1 MNNGFKKSEKAKNA
15 KRFRKTKKVDVEL
28 PEKETRRGKKR
39 KFIATVMERF
49 SDTFVVWAE
58 NEKEARKIVEDGIP
72 DEYSPA
78 QTGGGYGRT
87 IDIDPDFSDK

>member
-1 MNNGFKKSEKAKNA
+1 MNKILKKSEKAKNA
-15 KRFRKTKKVDVEL
+15 KRSRKTKKVDVEF

-58 NEKEARKIVEDGIP
+58 NEKEARKMVDDGIP
-72 DEYSPA
+72 DDYSPA
-78 QTGGGYGRT
+78 NTGGGYDRT
-87 IDIDPDFSDK
+87 VNIDPDFSE

>member
-1 MNNGFKKSEKAKNA
+1 MKEKKAK
-15 KRFRKTKKVDVEL
+15 KTKKVKKAKIGL

-49 SDTFVVWAE
+49 SDTFEVWAE
-58 NEKEARKIVEDGIP
+58 NEDEAREIVENGIP
-72 DEYSPA
+72 DNYSPA

-87 IDIDPDFSDK
+87 IDIDPDFSD

>member
-1 MNNGFKKSEKAKNA
+1 MNKRFKKSENTKNA
-15 KRFRKTKKVDVEL
+15 KRSRKTNKVDVGF
-28 PEKETRRGKKR
+28 PEKKTRIGKKR

-49 SDTFVVWAE
+49 SDTFEVWAE
-58 NEKEARKIVEDGIP
+58 NEEEARRIVEDGIP

>member
-1 MNNGFKKSEKAKNA
+1 MPNKIT
-15 KRFRKTKKVDVEL
+15 RK
-28 PEKETRRGKKR
+28 GKKR

-49 SDTFVVWAE
+49 SDTFEVWAE
-58 NEKEARKIVEDGIP
+58 NEEEARQIVEDGIP
-72 DEYSPA
+72 DEYSPS

>member
-1 MNNGFKKSEKAKNA
+1 MNKINVKW
-15 KRFRKTKKVDVEL
+15 

-49 SDTFVVWAE
+49 SDTFEVWAK
-58 NEKEARKIVEDGIP
+58 NEEEARQIVEDGIP

>member
-1 MNNGFKKSEKAKNA
+1 MKVKKVKKVKKAKE
-15 KRFRKTKKVDVEL
+15 TKKV
-28 PEKETRRGKKR
+28 TRKGKKR

-49 SDTFVVWAE
+49 SDTFEVWAE
-58 NEKEARKIVEDGIP
+58 NEEEAREMVENGIP

-78 QTGGGYGRT
+78 KTGGGYDRT

>member
-1 MNNGFKKSEKAKNA
+1 MKEKKAKKA
-15 KRFRKTKKVDVEL
+15 KKTKKAKIGL

-49 SDTFVVWAE
+49 SDTFEVWAE
-58 NEKEARKIVEDGIP
+58 NEDEARQIVEDGIP

-87 IDIDPDFSDK
+87 IDIDPDFSD

>member
-1 MNNGFKKSEKAKNA
+1 MKEKKAKKA
-15 KRFRKTKKVDVEL
+15 KKTKKTKIGL

-49 SDTFVVWAE
+49 SDTFEVWAE
-58 NEKEARKIVEDGIP
+58 NEDEARQIVEDGIP

-87 IDIDPDFSDK
+87 IDIDPDFPSGE

>member
-1 MNNGFKKSEKAKNA
+1 MKEKKAKKA
-15 KRFRKTKKVDVEL
+15 KKTKKAKIVL

-49 SDTFVVWAE
+49 SDTFEVWAE
-58 NEKEARKIVEDGIP
+58 NEDEAREIVENGIP
-72 DEYSPA
+72 DNYSPA

-87 IDIDPDFSDK
+87 IDIDPDFSD

>member
-1 MNNGFKKSEKAKNA
+1 MKKTKNTG
-15 KRFRKTKKVDVEL
+15 KTKKTRKTKIVL

-49 SDTFVVWAE
+49 SDTFEVWAE
-58 NEKEARKIVEDGIP
+58 NEDEAREIVENGIP
-72 DEYSPA
+72 DNYSPA

-87 IDIDPDFSDK
+87 IDIDPDFSD

>member
-1 MNNGFKKSEKAKNA
+1 MKVKKVKKVKKAKETE
-15 KRFRKTKKVDVEL
+15 KVTRK
-28 PEKETRRGKKR
+28 GKKR

-49 SDTFVVWAE
+49 SDTFEVWAE
-58 NEKEARKIVEDGIP
+58 NEEEARQIVEDGIP

-87 IDIDPDFSDK
+87 VDIDPDFSDK

>member
-1 MNNGFKKSEKAKNA
+1 MNKPNVKW
-15 KRFRKTKKVDVEL
+15 

-49 SDTFVVWAE
+49 SDTFEVWAE
-58 NEKEARKIVEDGIP
+58 NEQEAMEIVENGIP
-72 DEYSPA
+72 DEYSPS

-87 IDIDPDFSDK
+87 INIDPDFSGK

>member
-1 MNNGFKKSEKAKNA
+1 MKKQ
-15 KRFRKTKKVDVEL
+15 KTKKTKNTKKTTIER

-49 SDTFVVWAE
+49 SDTFEVWAE
-58 NEKEARKIVEDGIP
+58 NEEEAREIVENGIP

-78 QTGGGYGRT
+78 KTGGGYDRT
-87 IDIDPDFSDK
+87 IDIDPDFPSGS

>member
-1 MNNGFKKSEKAKNA
+1 MKEKKAKKTKNT
-15 KRFRKTKKVDVEL
+15 KKTKKTKIEL

-49 SDTFVVWAE
+49 SDTFEVWAE
-58 NEKEARKIVEDGIP
+58 NEEEAREIVENGIP

-78 QTGGGYGRT
+78 APGGGSGRT
-87 IDIDPDFSDK
+87 IDIDPDFPSGE